1 MAGMQ
6 PIPTGPRVMHSEYTT
21 HNSWCLRSVLRA
33 DLVLHSRTG
42 DCMVRDSQYDPRG
55 CGED

>member
-6 PIPTGPRVMHSEYTT
+6 PIPTGPRVMRSEYAT

-33 DLVLHSRTG
+33 DPVLHSRTG
-42 DCMVRDSQYDPRG
+42 GGMVRDSQYDPHG
-55 CGED
+55 GGEA